1 MLVWARATAATGVAL
16 LVLAVF
22 AGAVYRQAAS
32 HQRDLA
38 RQQGAHLL
46 ALESELL
53 ERELAS
59 MRADL
64 AYLAQQPLPG
74 RVLDGEPGALR
85 ALEREYLGFA
95 RAKPRYVQ
103 VRLLDRTGRERVR
116 INRRGAALER
126 VEAGLLQEK
135 GDRYYFQQAI
145 GLPLGSVFVSPLD
158 LNVEQ
163 GEIERP
169 PRPVIRLAA
178 PVRGSLGVNRG
189 LLVLNYAGDL
199 LLDELRGLAEAT
211 GGRTALID
219 DAGEYLLAA
228 DPRREWG
235 WLLGHGA
242 SFGRDHAEAWQRIR
256 GAERVE
262 FWLDGEH
269 LNAEWVALG
278 DAGTR
283 DGAAVAVVAR
293 MPVRAVLAPGAR
305 AAAVGLGLVLLAML
319 WGLSYVWARS
329 SAARR
334 EQDRLIAESEAR
346 LRMLSSQL
354 LAAQE
359 DERRSLSRVLHDELG
374 QTVTAIRLDLKNAER
389 RTEDPKARQ
398 ALGRAAADAEAV
410 LSALHEIATRVR
422 PSVLDDLGL
431 ADALESYVAE
441 LESRSGLAVDLV
453 MDLGAEPPQGPLA
466 ENLYRIVQEA
476 LANVVHHAETDRA
489 RVELVTG
496 GGELRLTVEDH
507 GRGFD
512 PVELKAGGRLGILG
526 MRERVELLGGEFAL
540 EAAPGRGTR
549 LEVRLPREAE

>member
-1 MLVWARATAATGVAL
+1 MFVWARATAATGVAL

-38 RQQGAHLL
+38 RHEGAHLL
-46 ALESELL
+46 DLEREFLA
-53 ERELAS
+53 RELAS

-126 VEAGLLQEK
+126 VEAGLLQQK

-163 GEIERP
+163 GRIEWP

-189 LLVLNYAGDL
+189 LLVLNYAGGL
-199 LLDELRGLAEAT
+199 LLDELRALAEAT
-211 GGRTALID
+211 GGRTALVD
-219 DAGEYLLAA
+219 HEGEYLLAA
-228 DPRREWG
+228 DPRHEWG
-235 WLLGHGA
+235 WLLGHEA
-242 SFGRDHAEAWQRIR
+242 SFRRDHPAAWERVR
-256 GAERVE
+256 GAERAD

-269 LNAEWVALG
+269 LSAEWVALG
-278 DAGTR
+278 DPDAT
-283 DGAAVAVVAR
+283 DSTSVAIVAR
-293 MPVRAVLAPGAR
+293 MPTRAVLAPGAR
-305 AAAVGLGLVLLAML
+305 AAAAGLGLVLLAML
-319 WGLSYVWARS
+319 WGLSYVWARA

-334 EQDRLIAESEAR
+334 EQDRRIAESEAR

-389 RTEDPKARQ
+389 RTEDPKARE

-410 LSALHEIATRVR
+410 LSSLHEIATRVR

-431 ADALESYVAE
+431 GDALESYVAE
-441 LESRSGLAVDLV
+441 LGSRTGLEVELV
-453 MDLGAEPPQGPLA
+453 MELGGDPPQGPLA

-476 LANVVHHAETDRA
+476 LANVAHHAETDRA
-489 RVELVTG
+489 RVELVARD
-496 GGELRLTVEDH
+496 GELHLSVEDH
-507 GRGFD
+507 GCGFD
-512 PVELKAGGRLGILG
+512 PEELKASRRLGILG
-526 MRERVELLGGEFAL
+526 MRERVELLGGEFEL